1 MIPVRDTIPHR
12 RTPVVTWALI
22 AVNVIVFFYELSL
35 EPEDL
40 ERLFYLFGVVPAR
53 YTHPEWALR
62 IGLPLD
68 NYWPFLTCM
77 FLHGGWA
84 HVIGN
89 MWTLWIF
96 GDNVEDQMGRIRFL
110 LFYLLSGLVAGVVLH
125 RLFILPELERPRRFE
140 RDEYGIEGAWANRP

>member
-53 YTHPEWALR
+53 
-62 IGLPLD
+62 
-68 NYWPFLTCM
+68 
-77 FLHGGWA
+77 
-84 HVIGN
+84 
-89 MWTLWIF
+89 
-96 GDNVEDQMGRIRFL
+96 
-110 LFYLLSGLVAGVVLH
+110 
-125 RLFILPELERPRRFE
+125 
-140 RDEYGIEGAWANRP
+140 